1 MHVFGRYAS
10 SMLLFAAFFFF
21 FSSQIA
27 VILSRLYDMSR
38 VLVAR
43 RETMQVTLCEG
54 RPGKDRYDSL
64 GSWQKH
70 VPGLF
75 L

>member
-1 MHVFGRYAS
+1 MFLVDTLRLCCF
-10 SMLLFAAFFFF
+10 LLLFFFF